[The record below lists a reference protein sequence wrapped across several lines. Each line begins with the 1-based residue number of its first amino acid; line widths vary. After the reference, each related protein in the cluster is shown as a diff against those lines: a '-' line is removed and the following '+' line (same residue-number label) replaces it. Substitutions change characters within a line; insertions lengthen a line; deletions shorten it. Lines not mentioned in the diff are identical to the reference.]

1 MNRDYIE
8 IVKAAQGGDKR
19 AFEALYNMTKDSAYF
34 IALSIT
40 KNEQDALDIMQDSY
54 IKAFMNISL
63 INTPEVFDNWLNR
76 IVANTSKSYIK
87 KKKPMLF
94 ADIND
99 NAPTE
104 WNEEELNKDY
114 LPQESVDTKET
125 SRILMEL
132 INGLSE
138 DKRLCIL
145 MYYYQDMPVKEIAE
159 ILELSISTVKYKLF
173 SARAEL
179 KKGAEALEKRDTKLY
194 GLFPFVLFPDLFRG
208 VEEEFIRVYTVPLYS
223 YLNLSSVMPQTL
235 SANAVQSQFV
245 SEQSNTAQTTQSVQ
259 TGRTAAVNTA
269 VKHSFFST
277 LGGKIAAVAAAATI
291 VVGGITAMVVIIN
304 NRNSN
309 SADNR
314 YLTQNSSNE
323 SSVAEQS
330 QNPDSTMSG
339 LNIENMDLFSGAL
352 ELDGI
357 VYTLPC
363 DLSEFEKNG
372 WYMTK
377 SSQER
382 YDSSEPLSPHGTTLY
397 FQLTKNDKKS
407 SVMVSIEFVNPA
419 DTAVPLTNCPIG
431 SVRIDVDGSQSTEG
445 AYVRFPGGFVID
457 RSVTVNDFK
466 AKYSQPD
473 NDMGYILQ
481 YKNQGGHPEL
491 IQAFFDNPNAAPS
504 QAKMNF
510 EILYYDYYNVQ

>member
-54 IKAFMNISL
+54 MKAFMNISR
-63 INTPEVFDNWLNR
+63 INTPEAFDNWFNR
-76 IVANTSKSYIK
+76 IVANTSKRYIK

-94 ADIND
+94 ADINK

-145 MYYYQDMPVKEIAE
+145 MYYYQDMSVKEIAE
-159 ILELSISTVKYKLF
+159 TLELSVSTVKYNLY

-194 GLFPFVLFPDLFRG
+194 GLFPFVLFPALFRG
-208 VEEEFIRVYTVPLYS
+208 AEEGFIRVHTVPLYS
-223 YLNLSSVMPQTL
+223 CLNLSSVMPQTL
-235 SANAVQSQFV
+235 SANAVQPQFV
-245 SEQSNTAQTTQSVQ
+245 SERSNTVQTTQGMQ
-259 TGRTAAVNTA
+259 AGRTTAVNTA

-277 LGGKIAAVAAAATI
+277 LAGKIAAVTAAAAI

-304 NRNSN
+304 NGNSN
-309 SADNR
+309 SAANR
-314 YLTQNSSNE
+314 YPTQK

-330 QNPDSTMSG
+330 QNSDSTISG
-339 LNIENMDLFSGAL
+339 LNIENMDMFSGAL

-372 WYMTK
+372 WHMEK

-382 YDSSEPLSPHGTTLY
+382 YDSGDPLSPHDTTLY

-407 SVMVSIEFVNPA
+407 SIMVRIAFVNPD
-419 DTAVPLTNCPIG
+419 DTAVPLTNCPVG

-466 AKYSQPD
+466 VKYSQPD

-491 IQAFFDNPNAAPS
+491 IQAFFDNPNATPS